1 MAKTSSGLADH
12 DRDAVTVGADSRA
25 AARAGAAQPQASQR
39 STLAVALDYDGGE
52 RGPTVT
58 AKGRGAVAERIVEL
72 ALAAGVRVRED
83 SDLAEVLAAVEL
95 DSEVPP
101 EALIAVAEILAY
113 IYRANGQAPPED
125 PLAGGAPGTGGTTD
139 GAV

>member
-1 MAKTSSGLADH
+1 MAEKRDRLADH
-12 DRDAVTVGADSRA
+12 DRDDVAVGPEGRERVRRD
-25 AARAGAAQPQASQR
+25 AGKPQSSQT
-39 STLAVALDYDGGE
+39 SSLAVALDYDGGE
-52 RGPTVT
+52 QGPRVA

-113 IYRANGQAPPED
+113 IYRANGQAPPAD
-125 PLAGGAPGTGGTTD
+125 PLAAGTPGNDQADET
-139 GAV
+139 A

>member
-1 MAKTSSGLADH
+1 MAPRGNRLADNERDDVVLGPEARARVREEAGQPQSSQTSS
-12 DRDAVTVGADSRA
+12 
-25 AARAGAAQPQASQR
+25 
-39 STLAVALDYDGGE
+39 LAVALDYDGGE
-52 RGPTVT
+52 RGPRVS

-72 ALAAGVRVRED
+72 ALASGVRVRED

-113 IYRANGQAPPED
+113 IYRANGQAPPSD
-125 PLAGGAPGTGGTTD
+125 PLAAGPPPQEQAGGDA
-139 GAV
+139 